1 MKKFLLIAVFSTAIF
16 ISNAQVQMPAPSST
30 QTLIQDF
37 GMGKIELTYSRPSL
51 KNRKVF
57 EANGELVPLGEMWR
71 TGANAATHIKFTDKV
86 NIGGKDF
93 DTGTYVLYTIPGE
106 KDWTIIINKGINNWG
121 TDGYKESEDVVRFT
135 APSYQVHAQPV
146 ETFTMEFGDIKPESC
161 NLYLIWSNTAVVIP
175 VTTKIQDRLRTQIEQ
190 ALQTTDKKPYW
201 QAANFYY
208 EWDKNYSKALE
219 NVNAALKERPDGF
232 FIYML
237 KAKIEKA
244 MGNTSAAKA
253 SAEKCKE
260 LAMKENNDDY
270 VKQADKFLA
279 TL

>member
-71 TGANAATHIKFTDKV
+71 TGANAATRVKFTDKV

-190 ALQTTDKKPYW
+190 ALQSADKKPYW

-219 NVNAALKERPDGF
+219 NANAALKERPDGF

-244 MGNTSAAKA
+244 MNNNSAAKA

-260 LAMKENNDDY
+260 LAMKQNNDDY

-279 TL
+279 EM